1 MVIKSAVEDMTPI
14 AFVAWRFLLGAGLL
28 AVFAIPRGR
37 KMWIHGSVAGL
48 ALFAGYSLQTAGL
61 TYTTA
66 SNSALITGLYV
77 VINAVSRFGFCPAGP
92 ESVECRRRCDL
103 LRRPDPAD
111 RHNHLRVRD
120 WRPAHNGMRSRI
132 RTSHRGAGSIR
143 PAPSRRALHHCP
155 TGSGCGPRFSSVV
168 DHRGRG
174 RPSELGLGSARPDR
188 IRGERGVPFSFR
200 YGRKQSSV
208 RPLPHWSWRPSR
220 PLVWRW
226 RGWSLASASI
236 SSA

>member
-1 MVIKSAVEDMTPI
+1 MFQSDHNRAILALLAAAFLFGATFVVIKSAVEDMTPI

-66 SNSALITGLYV
+66 GNSALITGLYV

-155 TGSGCGPRFSSVV
+155 TRSLLNDAVGQIGGQARHSQGRGFATPRVGMAGPRTPRVTMIWSS
-168 DHRGRG
+168 R
-174 RPSELGLGSARPDR
+174 
-188 IRGERGVPFSFR
+188 
-200 YGRKQSSV
+200 
-208 RPLPHWSWRPSR
+208 
-220 PLVWRW
+220 
-226 RGWSLASASI
+226 
-236 SSA
+236 